1 MPRRTSRKTKKQ
13 SGGAASP
20 AGSGQYTQKDVN
32 DFFEQI
38 IKPKTKSGAPVGYYA
53 NSGILDP
60 KFFELK
66 PSARH
71 VLQIKS
77 TWHKMVNE
85 CFNSRE
91 QTPLYVALRFNADSE
106 MIDMLL
112 EIIKDVNRTNSDG
125 STPLIGLC
133 YGAQEMEQINFGK
146 VTSIINKLCY
156 KHSANLNIQN
166 SQGET
171 PLSILYNKSM
181 KNLIVFTEYQ

>member
-1 MPRRTSRKTKKQ
+1 MPRHTSRKTKKQ
-13 SGGAASP
+13 SGGAALYASN
-20 AGSGQYTQKDVN
+20 SSYSQKDVI
-32 DFFEQI
+32 DFFDQI
-38 IKPKTKSGAPVGYYA
+38 TKPKKTKNGEPVGYYA
-53 NSGILDP
+53 NHEILNL

-66 PSARH
+66 PGARH
-71 VLQIKS
+71 VLQIQSK
-77 TWHKMVNE
+77 WNKMVNE

-112 EIIKDVNRTNSDG
+112 EIIKDVNRSNSDG

-133 YGAQEMEQINFGK
+133 YGAKETETINFGK

-156 KHSANLNIQN
+156 KHSANLNIPN
-166 SQGET
+166 LQGET

-181 KNLIVFTEYQ
+181 KNLIVFTEY